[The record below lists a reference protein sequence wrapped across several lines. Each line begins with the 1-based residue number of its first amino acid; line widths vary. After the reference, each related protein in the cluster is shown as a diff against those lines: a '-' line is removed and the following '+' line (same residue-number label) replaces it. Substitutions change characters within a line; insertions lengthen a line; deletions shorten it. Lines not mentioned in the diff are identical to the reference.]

1 MFTGHYPRPAEAT
14 ILVHPTLLPGPLRP
28 AVNHEM
34 RNRMPHTNSSFVRLA
49 CLALMTGA
57 LGCGSDLVL
66 PDSPST
72 PESVSLSAAQGYN
85 QQGPVGTVL
94 GDLLVV
100 KVITAS
106 QQPVSGMEVSFE
118 LSDPAGGSVD
128 PTTATTN
135 SQGEAY
141 TRWTL
146 GSVPGEYTAT
156 ARLVQA
162 EGDTGIAEFHAA
174 ATAGAPDTVSAGT
187 PTAQPGQR
195 NQPVGTPPQ
204 VRVVDRFGNPVPN
217 TVVTWQVTAGGGQVS
232 SGNSATDEFGLATI
246 DWVLGDDRGYHKLTA
261 SVDGVTG
268 SPVTF
273 TAFVL
278 F

>member
-1 MFTGHYPRPAEAT
+1 MLTQHYPRQSEAT
-14 ILVHPTLLPGPLRP
+14 ILVDPTLLPGPFRP
-28 AVNHEM
+28 AFYHEM
-34 RNRMPHTNSSFVRLA
+34 RNRMPHTNPSFVRLA
-49 CLALMTGA
+49 CLALMAGA

-66 PDSPST
+66 PDSPSA
-72 PESVSLSAAQGYN
+72 PESISLSAAQGSD
-85 QQGPVGTVL
+85 QQGQVGEVL
-94 GDLLVV
+94 GGLLVV
-100 KVITAS
+100 KVVNGS

-118 LSDPAGGSVD
+118 LSDAAGGSVD

-146 GSVPGEYTAT
+146 GTVPGSYTAT

-174 ATAGAPDTVSAGT
+174 VIAGAPDTVSAST

-195 NQPVGTPPQ
+195 NQPVRTPPQ

-217 TVVTWQVTAGGGQVS
+217 TVISWQVTAGGGHVS
-232 SGNSATDEFGLATI
+232 SGNSVTDDLGLATI
-246 DWVLGDDRGYHKLTA
+246 EWVLGDERGYQKLTA
-261 SVDGVTG
+261 SVDGITG

>member
-1 MFTGHYPRPAEAT
+1 
-14 ILVHPTLLPGPLRP
+14 
-28 AVNHEM
+28 
-34 RNRMPHTNSSFVRLA
+34 
-49 CLALMTGA
+49 MTGA

-66 PDSPST
+66 PENPSG
-72 PESVSLSAAQGYN
+72 PESVALSAWQGVD
-85 QQGPVGTVL
+85 QQGQVGQTL
-94 GDLLVV
+94 DSLLVV
-100 KVITAS
+100 KVVTAS
-106 QQPVSGMEVSFE
+106 QQPASGMEVSFE
-118 LSDPAGGSVD
+118 LSDPAGGSVE
-128 PTTATTN
+128 PSTATTN

-146 GSVPGEYTAT
+146 GTVPGTYTAT

-162 EGDTGIAEFHAA
+162 EGDTAIAEFHAA
-174 ATAGAPDTVSAGT
+174 ATAGAPDTASAAT

-195 NQPVGTPPQ
+195 DQPVRTAPQ
-204 VRVVDRFGNPVPN
+204 IRVVDRFGNPVPN
-217 TVVTWQVTAGGGQVS
+217 TVVTWQVTAGGGHVS
-232 SGNSATDEFGLATI
+232 SGNSATDDLGLATVE
-246 DWVLGDDRGYHKLTA
+246 WVLGDERGYHKLTA